1 MCTVPAVVEHVKFR
15 VKPVVDLVQYCLH
28 DAPIVTW
35 SFLSIPLVAQLLQV
49 DRNSAGEKQCWTV
62 NLAAVLSQM
71 STGGG
76 LTRLNSTLVLLDV
89 PGMHKQT
96 YLAMEEFLGDT
107 MKQQLIHTM
116 TEAAEAERQHAVATN
131 DYCQGV
137 LTITVLVDG
146 RLSKCSHKHSYNAKS
161 ELP

>member
-1 MCTVPAVVEHVKFR
+1 MTAHVHSASCGGACEIQGETCSGIGS
-15 VKPVVDLVQYCLH
+15 VH

-49 DRNSAGEKQCWTV
+49 DRNSAGEKQCWTL

-89 PGMHKQT
+89 PSMHKQT
-96 YLAMEEFLGDT
+96 YLAMEFLGDT

-131 DYCQGV
+131 DYCQGI

-146 RLSKCSHKHSYNAKS
+146 RLSKCSHKLSYNAKS